1 MEQEVGTSESL
12 RLREA
17 GGSERRERALG
28 TKKQVITKV
37 YRSLMVVVM
46 AVVVRFP
53 VGSCTLLLKKAVPS
67 LTPSLRFPSQ
77 DAHLHQRPV

>member
-1 MEQEVGTSESL
+1 MEQEVGNSESL

-37 YRSLMVVVM
+37 YR
-46 AVVVRFP
+46 
-53 VGSCTLLLKKAVPS
+53 
-67 LTPSLRFPSQ
+67 
-77 DAHLHQRPV
+77 

>member
-1 MEQEVGTSESL
+1 MEQEVRTSEGL

-28 TKKQVITKV
+28 IKKQVITKV
-37 YRSLMVVVM
+37 CRSLMVVVT

-53 VGSCTLLLKKAVPS
+53 VVSCTLLLKKAVPN
-67 LTPSLRFPSQ
+67 LTPSL
-77 DAHLHQRPV
+77 